1 MAMRRPDWKFLHTGP
16 TLPSVDLAP
25 FRRLPWPSAAVVLE
39 LLGIVAIA
47 GGVAVIWWPAGLIV
61 GGLSAVLIAQGMA
74 KP

>member
-1 MAMRRPDWKFLHTGP
+1 MRRPDWKYLRTGLS
-16 TLPSVDLAP
+16 LPSIDLTP
-25 FRRLPWPSAAVVLE
+25 LRRLPWPSAAVVLE